1 MGALSVA
8 RGIIGVVEAV
18 HTAICLRWLNRLE
31 LKVDPEVGIRGL
43 QDAEEV
49 LWPN

>member
-1 MGALSVA
+1 MGALALSVEFS
-8 RGIIGVVEAV
+8 GYWAV
-18 HTAICLRWLNRLE
+18 HTSICLWWLNRLE
-31 LKVDPEVGIRGL
+31 LKVDPEVRIRGL